1 MNVDFNKKIKK
12 SLLLFKILNK
22 ENDLKDFCDQQLE
35 NNSELKIKMKTFDN
49 SNNYK
54 YELQRY
60 KNNYNFNDV
69 LSIDLNEIQN

>member
-1 MNVDFNKKIKK
+1 
-12 SLLLFKILNK
+12 LLFKILNK

-35 NNSELKIKMKTFDN
+35 NDSELKIKMKTFDN

-60 KNNYNFNDV
+60 ENNYNFNDV